1 MIVIVSDV
9 PASFS
14 LVTDSQD
21 LRHIEEL
28 TGLDLSRYPSC
39 FVDYRGGDVGDVFGC
54 SKIAPWLDDRVYD
67 VRVMSFPW
75 DNLKQGGLEV

>member
-1 MIVIVSDV
+1 MIVSDV
-9 PASFS
+9 PASFA

-28 TGLDLSRYPSC
+28 TGLDLSEYSSA
-39 FVDYRGGDVGDVFGC
+39 FVDYRGGDIGDVLGC
-54 SKIAPWLDDRVYD
+54 SKIAPWLEDRVYD

-75 DNLKQGGLEV
+75 DNLKQVGLEI